1 MVPAHRPGASRRA
14 CSPSGIRFSLFSKPS
29 TAIVRDLEGIVA
41 AGATPAAKATLEV
54 YEREPK
60 WFPLIGRALRAG
72 PAHPPV
78 YRLAFFQSLPQPSS
92 ETLKGIVAAGA
103 TPAAKATLEVYER
116 EPKWF
121 PLIGRALRAGPA

>member
-29 TAIVRDLEGIVA
+29 TIIIRDLEGIVA

-78 YRLAFFQSLPQPSS
+78 YGFTLFSKPSTIIVRGL
-92 ETLKGIVAAGA
+92 EGIVAAGG

-121 PLIGRALRAGPA
+121 PLIGRAL